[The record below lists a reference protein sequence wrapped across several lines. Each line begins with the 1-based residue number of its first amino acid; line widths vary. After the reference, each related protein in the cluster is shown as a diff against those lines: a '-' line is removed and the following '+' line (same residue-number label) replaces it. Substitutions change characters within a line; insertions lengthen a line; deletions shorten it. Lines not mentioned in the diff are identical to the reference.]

1 MTSIGAI
8 SLGSFQTGA
17 VLLAGLFCYDIFW
30 VFGTEVMMTVAT
42 KVEAPI
48 KFLYTAPP
56 SETERVY
63 PFSVLGLGDVVI
75 PGLFVRLMTKVDEVL
90 KPEKFSYFSAATAAY
105 AIGMCLYYND
115 IAFVIENETLMP
127 TLTQFFFEY

>member
-1 MTSIGAI
+1 MTSLGAI
-8 SLGSFQTGA
+8 SLGSFQTA
-17 VLLAGLFCYDIFW
+17 AILLTGLFCYDIFW

-90 KPEKFSYFSAATAAY
+90 KPQNFSYFSAATAAY
-105 AIGMCLYYND
+105 AIGMCSFYDEIAAVIKNKNLMTTHVYN
-115 IAFVIENETLMP
+115 V
-127 TLTQFFFEY
+127 